1 MLCGGVG
8 FHHPSLHSQTNERLI
23 DLSRDPWEITMSP
36 YCLCSLPIQ
45 IVDEHTVQAKLDV
58 LSSKTFVLKAD
69 WFWYT
74 IQNGYADESD
84 YLFGDVSSSK

>member
-1 MLCGGVG
+1 MDPFIWLC
-8 FHHPSLHSQTNERLI
+8 
-23 DLSRDPWEITMSP
+23 LSW
-36 YCLCSLPIQ
+36 LQ

-74 IQNGYADESD
+74 IQNGYADEAD
-84 YLFGDVSSSK
+84 YLFGDVSRKNLRILNS